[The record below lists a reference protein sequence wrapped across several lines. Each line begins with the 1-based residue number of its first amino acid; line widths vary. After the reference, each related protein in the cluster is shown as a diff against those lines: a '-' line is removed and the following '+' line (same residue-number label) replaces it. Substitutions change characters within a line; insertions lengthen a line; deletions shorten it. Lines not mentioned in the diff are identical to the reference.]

1 MKINH
6 SSTLSLL
13 ASGIISVFVFFL
25 FLIIALFNNELLRIR
40 FLVFIPF
47 FTFIFS
53 FIIIKYFAEQYLYNK
68 LKVIYKIINKQ
79 LKDIDLL
86 QAEQDIAEWMQD
98 RNIQLAEYQKQMK
111 FRKEFLGNVSHEL
124 KTPLTSIQAYIETL
138 QHSNLNEE
146 KRLEYLQKAMKNT
159 LRLNEIVS
167 DLQQIHD
174 LETNE
179 IGLKYQKF
187 QILELIQESIE
198 RTEILRKE
206 RNIKINIKND
216 AIKDA
221 IVFADEER
229 IKQVLDNLIT
239 NAVKYNID
247 EGKVEIGI
255 YDFNKKYIIEISDNG
270 IGINEK
276 EQQRI
281 FERFYRAEKSRNRMN
296 GGSGLGLSIVKHIIE
311 AHNEKIFLQSTPN
324 KGSTFSFTLKKAK

>member
-1 MKINH
+1 
-6 SSTLSLL
+6 
-13 ASGIISVFVFFL
+13 
-25 FLIIALFNNELLRIR
+25 
-40 FLVFIPF
+40 
-47 FTFIFS
+47 
-53 FIIIKYFAEQYLYNK
+53 
-68 LKVIYKIINKQ
+68 
-79 LKDIDLL
+79 
-86 QAEQDIAEWMQD
+86 
-98 RNIQLAEYQKQMK
+98 
-111 FRKEFLGNVSHEL
+111 
-124 KTPLTSIQAYIETL
+124 
-138 QHSNLNEE
+138 
-146 KRLEYLQKAMKNT
+146 
-159 LRLNEIVS
+159 
-167 DLQQIHD
+167 
-174 LETNE
+174 
-179 IGLKYQKF
+179 
-187 QILELIQESIE
+187 LIQESIE

-206 RNIKINIKND
+206 RNINISIKND